1 MTHLEAAKGRR
12 PRTLE
17 TYRLALV
24 RLQEFLAG
32 TPLVAATPAELE
44 AFAGIWLHKRGV
56 VARSRKPYVSAVR
69 GFYAWLQR
77 RGHVRGNTAAELPH
91 PKTGRPL
98 PAALSLANAERLMWG
113 PDLGTFAGLR
123 DAAMLALL
131 MGCGMRVSGLV
142 ALNEGDLRTLE
153 LGGKPR
159 MVIRLTEKGERQRDL
174 PLPRE
179 AEMLLR
185 VYLDHE
191 ELQRFDR
198 DVVDGKG
205 RPDKVLFVN
214 TRNTRV
220 RPDQYRGEA
229 VRMARFS
236 VWRLVQRYGK
246 RLGIPERELHP
257 HAFRHLVG
265 VQLAEGEEDLLVR
278 QELLGH
284 SDPKSTSI
292 YTSMAMARKAR
303 VLDRSGPLAQMKTPV
318 SELLKRL

>member
-1 MTHLEAAKGRR
+1 MTHLGAAKGRR

-32 TPLVAATPAELE
+32 KPLALADGAELE

-69 GFYAWLQR
+69 GFYAWLHR
-77 RGHVRGNTAAELPH
+77 RGHARGNAAAELPH

-98 PAALSLANAERLMWG
+98 PAALGLAHAEKLMWA
-113 PDLGTFAGLR
+113 PDLGTFAGMR

-142 ALNEGDLRTLE
+142 ALNEGDLRNMD
-153 LGGKPR
+153 LGGKLR
-159 MVIRLTEKGERQRDL
+159 MVVRLTEKGEKQRDL
-174 PLPRE
+174 PVPRE

-191 ELQRFDR
+191 ELKGFDR
-198 DVVDGKG
+198 DVVDRRGH
-205 RPDKVLFVN
+205 PDKVLFVN
-214 TRNTRV
+214 TNNHSV
-220 RPDQYRGEA
+220 PLDQYRGEA
-229 VRMARFS
+229 VRMRRHS
-236 VWRLVQRYGK
+236 VWRLVQRYGRK
-246 RLGIPERELHP
+246 VGIPPRELHP

-265 VQLAEGEEDLLVR
+265 VQLAEAEEDLLVR

-284 SDPKSTSI
+284 ADPKSTEI
-292 YTSMAMARKAR
+292 YTALAMVRKAR
-303 VLDRSGPLAQMKTPV
+303 VLDRAGPLSQMKTPV
-318 SELLKRL
+318 TELLKRL

>member
-1 MTHLEAAKGRR
+1 MTHLGAAKGRR

-17 TYRLALV
+17 TYGLALT
-24 RLQEFLAG
+24 RLREFLAG
-32 TPLVAATPAELE
+32 KPLVLAEPAELE
-44 AFAGIWLHKRGV
+44 AFAGMWLHKRGV

-69 GFYAWLQR
+69 GFFGWLHR
-77 RGHVRGNTAAELPH
+77 RGHVRRNAAAELPH

-98 PAALSLANAERLMWG
+98 PSALSLVHAEKLMWA
-113 PDLGTFAGLR
+113 PDLGTFAGMR
-123 DAAMLALL
+123 DAAMLSLL

-142 ALNEGDLRTLE
+142 ALNEGDLRTMD

-159 MVIRLTEKGERQRDL
+159 LIVRLTEKGEKQRDL
-174 PLPRE
+174 PVPRE

-191 ELQRFDR
+191 ELKGFER

-205 RPDKVLFVN
+205 RPDKLLFVN

-220 RPDQYRGEA
+220 PADQWRGEA
-229 VRMARFS
+229 VRMGRKS
-236 VWRLVQRYGK
+236 VWRLIQRYGT

-278 QELLGH
+278 QDILGH
-284 SDPKSTSI
+284 IDPKSTEI
-292 YTSMAMARKAR
+292 YTALAMGRKAR
-303 VLDRSGPLAQMKTPV
+303 VLDRAGPLGQMKTPV
-318 SELLKRL
+318 TELLKRM